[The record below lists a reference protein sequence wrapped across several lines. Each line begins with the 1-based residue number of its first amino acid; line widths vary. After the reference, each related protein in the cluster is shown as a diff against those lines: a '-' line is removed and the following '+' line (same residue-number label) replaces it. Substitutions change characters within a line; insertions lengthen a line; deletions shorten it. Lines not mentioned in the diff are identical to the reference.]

1 MGDVLYKGQSAE
13 RLGAT
18 GASLWSAATGHI
30 RAGHGNLLRKRRIG
44 GTLWVMSDRRG
55 KPEPTERER
64 AFLLALLRLHATER
78 PGDELGRSLDALSEA
93 VGARIGYV
101 ELRDESGDGES
112 LCWESARGAS
122 DEELSHIR
130 SRISSGIIAEAI
142 ATGTT
147 LHTASALD
155 DPRFEGFESVRAQA
169 IEAVLCAPVGR
180 DAPRGIVY
188 MQGTRRPGPFEPD
201 DERLVTLF
209 ADHLDRAASRLLGER
224 IRRRAEQDGRPLL
237 AVPGVPAVS
246 RTMRDVLAKLALAA
260 TLDLHILF
268 VGASGTGKS
277 LLARSVHDH
286 SAVASGPFVEI
297 NCATVP
303 DNLFENELFGAAP
316 GAHSA
321 ALRGGSEGKVAA
333 AAGGTL
339 FLDEIGELS
348 LELQPKL
355 LRAIEYG
362 DIMPVGTTTSVSV
375 DVRVVAAT
383 NRDLAE
389 EVAGGRFRRDLYA
402 RLSLW
407 EIRVPPL
414 RLRRRDLLGWLA
426 RIAAQDGVGTHPGL
440 SAAAAEVI
448 LGHRWDENLRGLHRL
463 VLEMRSTTAPV
474 SRAALPGWLA
484 EPTSAST
491 PAALEA
497 ISTAPM
503 PAPTPVAAAPA
514 GGGGQRPARPRP
526 SREEFMQALIDH
538 GWSIRA
544 TARHFERDRKQITR
558 WIEFY
563 AIVVPGRS

>member
-1 MGDVLYKGQSAE
+1 MIRWDPTAGAHAIVDLGSRNGSSVDGVALAQLPRFLADNAVIRVGDVLAIYEARSAPLLDPAEVDRDAIPGEAFAIQDVRAAVARAAVDHNAVLVSGETGVGKE
-13 RLGAT
+13 RIAGELHRLSRRAGPLIVANCSALSGSLIESQLFGHERGAFT
-18 GASLWSAATGHI
+18 GASARS
-30 RAGHGNLLRKRRIG
+30 
-44 GTLWVMSDRRG
+44 
-55 KPEPTERER
+55 
-64 AFLLALLRLHATER
+64 
-78 PGDELGRSLDALSEA
+78 PG
-93 VGARIGYV
+93 
-101 ELRDESGDGES
+101 
-112 LCWESARGAS
+112 
-122 DEELSHIR
+122 
-130 SRISSGIIAEAI
+130 
-142 ATGTT
+142 
-147 LHTASALD
+147 
-155 DPRFEGFESVRAQA
+155 
-169 IEAVLCAPVGR
+169 
-180 DAPRGIVY
+180 
-188 MQGTRRPGPFEPD
+188 
-201 DERLVTLF
+201 LF
-209 ADHLDRAASRLLGER
+209 RAAHR
-224 IRRRAEQDGRPLL
+224 
-237 AVPGVPAVS
+237 
-246 RTMRDVLAKLALAA
+246 
-260 TLDLHILF
+260 
-268 VGASGTGKS
+268 
-277 LLARSVHDH
+277 
-286 SAVASGPFVEI
+286 
-297 NCATVP
+297 
-303 DNLFENELFGAAP
+303 
-316 GAHSA
+316 
-321 ALRGGSEGKVAA
+321 
-333 AAGGTL
+333 GTL